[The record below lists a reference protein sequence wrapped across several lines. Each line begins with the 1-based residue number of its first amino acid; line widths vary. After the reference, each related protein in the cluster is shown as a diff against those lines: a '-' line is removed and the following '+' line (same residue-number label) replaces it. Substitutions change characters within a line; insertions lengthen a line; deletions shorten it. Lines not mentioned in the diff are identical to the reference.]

1 MNELY
6 EDKLNEIKIVE
17 NQYREDKVPNMP
29 WSLKVEVDRKVF
41 KWLKESSGR
50 TERRF

>member
-1 MNELY
+1 
-6 EDKLNEIKIVE
+6 
-17 NQYREDKVPNMP
+17 VPNMP
-29 WSLKVEVDRKVF
+29 KSLKVEVDPKFF